1 MLSLHQRHVLTIVKK
16 LVKQQYLLDVSSEYG
31 KLRCTN
37 RRLRGRLWSLGHRS
51 KFQRLSRMAM
61 LLQWRCSPEANQ
73 TLHDVWLSPG
83 LVHCIYISGAFSLW
97 LNLARLKIHFACLSC
112 VLLFW
117 QHYCT
122 ALELWASATHFWHG
136 TRNGI
141 MEVSHKAPPIFGYAA
156 IMFGIGPHSDFII
169 FYGQATLWNRAG

>member
-122 ALELWASATHFWHG
+122 ALEQWASATHFWHG
-136 TRNGI
+136 TTYKEWNYGSFAQGATYIRLCGHHVRYRPTFWFHYI
-141 MEVSHKAPPIFGYAA
+141 LWPGHPME
-156 IMFGIGPHSDFII
+156 
-169 FYGQATLWNRAG
+169 